1 MIYIDFKDYST
12 GHPKPIKHTIDFM
25 DFSRN
30 HVNVFDNDFT
40 GLNETIRA
48 VYPKFEGFDY
58 LELQL
63 EMQRDIFGLLI
74 RDVAPNVKVFIFD
87 ANEDEVPPSNQYVH
101 YRPFMVGKY
110 KIKAR
115 NKDEDLRIQQLLF
128 DCGCG
133 WQSSYQ
139 KLSVTEDSWYDE
151 YQHFVDS
158 GKTCIAFILNNGSFG
173 FMDSPKMFDE
183 LDATKLIT
191 IDDLE
196 LSLKIEKGV

>member
-12 GHPKPIKHTIDFM
+12 GHPKPIKHTVFYGDAE
-25 DFSRN
+25 RN

-40 GLNETIRA
+40 GINEAIRG

-74 RDVAPNVKVFIFD
+74 HEVAPNVKVFIFD
-87 ANEDEVPPSNQYVH
+87 ANEDEVLPNNQYVH

-115 NKDEDLRIQQLLF
+115 NKDEDYLIQKLLLES
-128 DCGCG
+128 GCL
-133 WQSSYQ
+133 WQSGS
-139 KLSVTEDSWYDE
+139 KEISVDESWYDE
-151 YQHFVDS
+151 YQHLVDIDDVCV
-158 GKTCIAFILNNGSFG
+158 GFIIENGSIG
-173 FMDSPKMFDE
+173 FMDSPRMFDD

-191 IDDLE
+191 IDELE
-196 LSLKIEKGV
+196 LSLKIEKGI